1 MHWFTLTITTYIH
14 AHTHSQTHPHFYDED
29 VTYNKVRNIRI
40 AEIIDISKLKYVNLK
55 QKYLHVFI
63 IL

>member
-14 AHTHSQTHPHFYDED
+14 AHTHSQTHTNFYDED